1 MVEIEEGVNQ
11 SAEMDENEAEAREQD
26 KCWEAFMAFDHE
38 HMGFMATADLKNALE
53 YLGETVTDE
62 ETFLMI
68 ANVDPENTGSIQYA

>member
-1 MVEIEEGVNQ
+1 MVEVEEDYYNN
-11 SAEMDENEAEAREQD
+11 EEIDEEKKEQD

-38 HMGFMATADLKNALE
+38 HMGYMATADLKSALE

-68 ANVDPENTGSIQYA
+68 ANVDPENTGSIQFS